1 MNPKLRIVL
10 DTNVI
15 ISAFLKS
22 RSLPRRVLQ
31 TTLQDHTLLL
41 SIVLFLELKER
52 LLSSKFDRYVSRKV
66 REEFLQSLPALATY
80 VTVTTEITDCR
91 DPKDNKFL
99 ELAVDGHAH
108 LIITGDHDLLTL
120 NPFRG
125 MDILTPGNFLERLER
140 K

>member
-1 MNPKLRIVL
+1 MNPSLRIII

-15 ISAFLKS
+15 ISAFLKP

-41 SIVLFLELKER
+41 SIALFLELEER

-66 REEFLQSLPALATY
+66 REEFLQSLPSLAAY
-80 VTVTTEITDCR
+80 VTVTTNITDCR

-99 ELAVDGHAH
+99 ALAVDGHAD
-108 LIITGDHDLLTL
+108 LIITGDHDLLAL
-120 NPFRG
+120 KPFRG
-125 MDILTPGNFLERLER
+125 IDILAPGNFLERLG
-140 K
+140 KK